1 MRGKKLLSILV
12 IAVSWLPL
20 YGASAHGTEPATYE
34 LKIDSQPLGQALQE
48 FAKQAGIQIIFFSK
62 VTAGHMAP
70 ALNGKFT
77 ANAALGRLLDDSKLT
92 FREINPKTIE
102 IRPLAAV
109 NNLESTGGATTDS
122 QNGTTPDYAASEA
135 MRLAQDEG
143 RASPASGPG
152 AAQSSS
158 VDQNG
163 NRQSFNQESGKKGQL
178 EEITV
183 TASRRSELLKD
194 VPSSVTAIGQAQLDN
209 LAASRFDDF
218 VGQIP
223 NISFAGN
230 GRGNRMI
237 ILRGISTSSNDQNA
251 TVATY
256 IDDVA
261 VGSSTSSAVGSRFI
275 PDVDAFDLNRIEV
288 LRGPQGTLYG
298 ANSLGGLLKYVTT
311 APHTDR
317 LELYGRSEGSATAH
331 GSGGY
336 TVNAGANLPLNDTM
350 ALRVSGFDGREGGW
364 IDNLATGKNDVND
377 LRTYGGR
384 AALLFKPTD
393 HLTLKATAIYQHYRT
408 GGEST
413 ADTTN
418 ISTGA
423 LAYGPFEQFRSTP
436 EPQTMNFQL
445 YSLAADGDLGF
456 ANLISSTAYT
466 IDDTSRTRDYTRQW
480 AGMLPGIPFYQN
492 SLAVGT
498 RRFTEEIKL
507 VSVANHKLEWI
518 VGTYYTHEDSDALTV
533 IDGQTS
539 PGVVGSGLAGDMFL
553 DDLVSTYHQI
563 AAYGDLTVYAGENFD
578 VTAGIRGTHD
588 QVKVVDFGGGFVNGG
603 PYVDTPAPNAD
614 NATTFLVTPRLHLSS
629 TTMLYGRVAS
639 GFRPGGPND
648 VSPAAIA
655 AGAEPGFKPDN
666 LINYEVGM
674 KSSALNGRVTLD
686 ASVFDIDW
694 RDIQIRTSS
703 GGFFYIGNAGKASS
717 KGAELT
723 VVTLPIDDLSFSAN
737 FGYTD
742 AKLTEAAR
750 AIGGVAGDR
759 LPNAP
764 KYTLGG
770 MVDYSFV
777 LTGAMRGNVG
787 ASYRLVGDRLA
798 DFNRNFAPRYDMGG
812 YGTLDLRAG
821 VTFDHYEVQLFAR
834 NVTDTRGVE
843 SATTNFTPSSIT
855 ISRPRTIGVA
865 LTARY

>member
-1 MRGKKLLSILV
+1 MSHTVLHLPNLSTLTRAGE
-12 IAVSWLPL
+12 IAVRVTLVSIVLTLCAAVLP
-20 YGASAHGTEPATYE
+20 ASAQALIQHYQLNIPR
-34 LKIDSQPLGQALQE
+34 QPLDTALKDFAHQTGLQIARFSDTVNGNAMVGPISGNLSVEQAL
-48 FAKQAGIQIIFFSK
+48 KS
-62 VTAGHMAP
+62 
-70 ALNGKFT
+70 
-77 ANAALGRLLDDSKLT
+77 LLDPTGLSFKMVNDRTVAIVRSGSDSPPVSGNSSLSDSKPRDRLH
-92 FREINPKTIE
+92 
-102 IRPLAAV
+102 
-109 NNLESTGGATTDS
+109 
-122 QNGTTPDYAASEA
+122 
-135 MRLAQDEG
+135 LAQTTQGSTSGTATVDDSTRES
-143 RASPASGPG
+143 RANSPPTL
-152 AAQSSS
+152 Q
-158 VDQNG
+158 
-163 NRQSFNQESGKKGQL
+163 
-178 EEITV
+178 EITV

-209 LAASRFDDF
+209 LVASRFDDF

-256 IDDVA
+256 IDDVS
-261 VGSSTSSAVGSRFI
+261 VGSSTSSAVGSRFV

-311 APHTDR
+311 APNTDR
-317 LELYGRSEGSATAH
+317 LELYGRSSGSATAH
-331 GSGGY
+331 GGGGY
-336 TVNAGANLPLNDTM
+336 SVNGGANLPISDTM
-350 ALRVSGFDGREGGW
+350 ALRISGFDTKEGGW
-364 IDNLATGKNDVND
+364 IDDLATGENNVND

-393 HLTLKATAIYQHYRT
+393 HLTLKASAIYQHYRT

-413 ADTTN
+413 ADISN

-423 LAYGPFEQFRSTP
+423 LTYGPFEQFRSTP

-445 YSLAADGDLGF
+445 YSLSVDGDLGF
-456 ANLISSTAYT
+456 GNLISSTAYT
-466 IDDTSRTRDYTRQW
+466 IGDTDRTRDYTRQW

-492 SLAVGT
+492 ALSVGT

-507 VSVANHKLEWI
+507 VSVANHELEWI
-518 VGTYYTHEDSDALTV
+518 VGTYYTHEDSDALTI

-539 PGVVGSGLAGDMFL
+539 PGTVGPGLAGNMFQ
-553 DDLVSTYHQI
+553 DDLVSTYNQI
-563 AAYGDLTVYAGENFD
+563 AGYGDMTVYLGDRFD
-578 VTAGIRGTHD
+578 ITGGLRITHD
-588 QVKVVDFGGGFVNGG
+588 QVKVVDSGGGFVNGG
-603 PYVDTPAPNAD
+603 PYVDTPAPNTD

-629 TTMLYGRVAS
+629 NTMIYGRVAS

-655 AGAEPGFKPDN
+655 AGATPGFKSDN
-666 LINYEVGM
+666 LTNYEVGI
-674 KSSALNGRVTLD
+674 KTSALNNRVTLD
-686 ASVFDIDW
+686 ASIFDIDW

-723 VVTLPIDDLSFSAN
+723 VGALPIDNLSVSLN

-742 AKLTEAAR
+742 AKLTEAAP
-750 AIGGVAGDR
+750 AIGGSAGDR

-764 KYTLGG
+764 KFTVGG
-770 MVDYSFV
+770 MVDYSFDLV
-777 LTGAMRGNVG
+777 GTMRGDVG
-787 ASYRLVGDRLA
+787 ASYRFVGDRLA

-812 YGTLDLRAG
+812 YGTVDLRTG
-821 VTFDHYEVQLFAR
+821 VKFDHYEVGLFAR

-843 SATTNFTPSSIT
+843 SASTNFTPSNIT
-855 ISRPRTIGVA
+855 ISRPRTIGIA
-865 LTARY
+865 ITARY